1 MKKKMEKSYD
11 ENDVW
16 KRGGEKR
23 TKAVGCSN
31 T

>member
-1 MKKKMEKSYD
+1 MKKKMENSYD
-11 ENDVW
+11 ENDIW

-23 TKAVGCSN
+23 TLAGVRSN